1 MKNKV
6 ITENTAE
13 FFRYL
18 IENKKAFF
26 TVKDVKDFMQYFSK
40 DYIKEFL
47 QNLIKRELAL
57 RVKRGLYVMLP
68 YDTLLKEFSPNRHL
82 TASVLV
88 GKRSY
93 YIGYFS
99 ALQLHDLTTQ
109 PALVEQVVVNKQM
122 TPSEQLIHGIK
133 FQFIYHNEK
142 HFFGIKKTWVEF
154 INQTYVVKYS
164 DLEKTIIDCLYKPD
178 YAGGIVE
185 IGKAIYRVGYK
196 MNYNKLLE
204 YLEQMQSQAVIK
216 RLGFL
221 LELYRIE
228 TPIIEQLQT
237 LKTATVIVLDPIHPK
252 QGRIQNRWSIQIN
265 IDIDTILQAPV
276 S

>member
-1 MKNKV
+1 MKDKV

-13 FFRYL
+13 FLRYL
-18 IENKKAFF
+18 IDNKKAFF
-26 TVKDVKDFMQYFSK
+26 TVRDAKNFMPSFAK
-40 DYIKEFL
+40 DYIQELL
-47 QNLIKRELAL
+47 QNLIDRELAL
-57 RVKRGLYVMLP
+57 RIKRGLYVMLP
-68 YDTLLKEFSPNRHL
+68 YDTVLEEFSPNRHL
-82 TASVLV
+82 TASELV

-93 YIGYFS
+93 YIGYYT

-122 TPSEQLIHGIK
+122 TPTEQSIHGVK
-133 FQFIYHNEK
+133 FQFIYHNKK
-142 HFFGIKKTWVEF
+142 HFFGIKKTWVEY
-154 INQTYVVKYS
+154 INQSYVIKYS
-164 DLEKTIIDCLYKPD
+164 DLEKTIIDCLFKPD

-196 MNYNKLLE
+196 MDYTKLLN
-204 YLEQMQSQAVIK
+204 YINQMQSQSVIK

-228 TPIIEQLQT
+228 TPIIDQLQA
-237 LKTATVIVLDPIHPK
+237 LKTASITVLDPIHPK
-252 QGRIQNRWSIQIN
+252 QGRIQNRWSIQVN
-265 IDIDTILQAPV
+265 IDLDTMLQAPV